1 MSIRLQTAALAAGT
15 LLLIGSGAA
24 SAQTDP
30 GVRASLQSAPGAVD
44 HRHERQG
51 EAHSFH
57 SAFPEQAKIITDAL
71 MQWRFKPYSMNGQ
84 PMEVETGTLFGH
96 VSQPAELAGR
106 Q

>member
-57 SAFPEQAKIITDAL
+57 QCLPRAGKDHHGCPDAMALQALFDERTTDGGGDRDPLRA
-71 MQWRFKPYSMNGQ
+71 RVAAS
-84 PMEVETGTLFGH
+84 
-96 VSQPAELAGR
+96 
-106 Q
+106 

>member
-51 EAHSFH
+51 DRVTERDGLRADLC
-57 SAFPEQAKIITDAL
+57 Q
-71 MQWRFKPYSMNGQ
+71 Q
-84 PMEVETGTLFGH
+84 
-96 VSQPAELAGR
+96 
-106 Q
+106 